1 MEDSSYA
8 NWFIVQARTLEPE
21 HHQEIL
27 TDVLHCQNLKHDA
40 TGVFSPSA
48 FFRSP
53 VEYHVWSSTESDGM
67 EQEGVS
73 SARTPDRKV

>member
-1 MEDSSYA
+1 M
-8 NWFIVQARTLEPE
+8 
-21 HHQEIL
+21 
-27 TDVLHCQNLKHDA
+27 DVLRCQNLKHNA